1 MGLTSR
7 PLEVH
12 SRRRHKVCI
21 CSVILGELESLR
33 NYKGLEYI
41 PENFGCK
48 LETFKNIFIFSDSD
62 LRQIFEFEAI
72 HVVVR
77 YPEVVMARTVYCY

>member
-12 SRRRHKVCI
+12 SRRRHKACI

-33 NYKGLEYI
+33 NDKGLESL
-41 PENFGCK
+41 PENFRCK
-48 LETFKNIFIFSDSD
+48 LETFKKIFIFPIPISVKFANSKV
-62 LRQIFEFEAI
+62 LGFLLLQNIA
-72 HVVVR
+72 
-77 YPEVVMARTVYCY
+77 